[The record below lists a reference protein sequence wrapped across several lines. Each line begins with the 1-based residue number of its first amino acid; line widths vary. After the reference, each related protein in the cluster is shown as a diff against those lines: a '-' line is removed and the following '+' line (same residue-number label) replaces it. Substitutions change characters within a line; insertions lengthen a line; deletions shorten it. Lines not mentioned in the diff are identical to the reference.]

1 MAEAWRD
8 RVKNMRL
15 ENKVALIT
23 GGTSGIGEATAALF
37 AKEGAMV
44 TITGR
49 AEKRGHAVA
58 DKIVN
63 EGGKAVFIRSDVRKA
78 DDCHPAVDE
87 TLRAFGGLDI
97 LFHNGGDFYP
107 RTIL

>member
-1 MAEAWRD
+1 MAED
-8 RVKNMRL
+8 LRVQAEKMRL

-58 DKIVN
+58 EKIVKD
-63 EGGKAVFIRSDVRKA
+63 GGKAVFIRSDVRKA
-78 DDCHPAVDE
+78 DDCHHAVDE

-97 LFHNGGDFYP
+97 LFNNAGVF
-107 RTIL
+107 